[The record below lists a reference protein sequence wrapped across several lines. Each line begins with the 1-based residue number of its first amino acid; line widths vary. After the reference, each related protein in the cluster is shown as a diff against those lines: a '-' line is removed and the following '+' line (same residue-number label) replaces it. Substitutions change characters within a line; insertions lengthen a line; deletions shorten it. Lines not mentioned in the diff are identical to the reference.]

1 MSSIQATPEE
11 TTQFLS
17 VLEKICRRQRTIS
30 EQLDE
35 LTLLM
40 QMPSESTL
48 TVLERLLLPM
58 GVTMKALTGSLE
70 DQLVPD
76 QFTGSLSKKV

>member
-48 TVLERLLLPM
+48 TVLERLLMPL
-58 GVTMKALTGSLE
+58 GVTMKALNGNLE
-70 DQLVPD
+70 DQLIPD